1 MRNAEEADMKTSYIL
16 ILLALFIH
24 ACGGDGKNNSRSNSP
39 EDTSLKPINIP
50 TSEGVFD
57 GLTAGQSSGTPV
69 LLLHGFPTT
78 AEQYI
83 DIMNTLADEG
93 YYVVAPNLRGFSE
106 GVRPS
111 DPDSYHPAIRAEDVI
126 KIVDQLGI
134 YRFHLVGHDSGALNG
149 WLIAAMHPDRLMSLT
164 AISVPHPRA
173 IIDAF
178 FDDSAIL
185 ARRVGYVD
193 DFLSEGAAEAFVEND
208 HEYMRWIYEDTPAE
222 SIDVYIEKLGTVETV
237 DAILNYY
244 RTRDWTWILANAAA
258 VITVPTMQIW
268 GDDDSYVS
276 ISSMEYSENYVSAEY
291 SFEILEGVSHWVTE
305 TAAEEVSLLL
315 LDHFEGRY

>member
-1 MRNAEEADMKTSYIL
+1 MKTSYIL

-57 GLTAGQSSGTPV
+57 GLTAGPSSGTPV

-111 DPDSYHPAIRAEDVI
+111 DPDEYHPSIRTEDVI
-126 KIVDQLGI
+126 KIADQLGV
-134 YRFHLVGHDSGALNG
+134 YRFHLVGHNSGALTS
-149 WLIAAMHPDRLMSLT
+149 WIIAAMHPDRVATLT
-164 AISVPHPRA
+164 AISVPHPQA
-173 IIDAF
+173 IVDAH
-178 FDDSAIL
+178 FDETPDPAPPP
-185 ARRVGYVD
+185 ARTGYVD
-193 DFLSEGAAEAFVEND
+193 VFLADGAAAYFVEND
-208 HEYMRWIYEDTPAE
+208 HEYMRWIYEDTPPE
-222 SIDVYIEKLGTVETV
+222 SIDLYIAKLGDIETV

-244 RTRDWTWILANAAA
+244 RVRDWVWIIGN
-258 VITVPTMQIW
+258 VVGSITQPTMQIW
-268 GDDDSYVS
+268 GDNDSYVG
-276 ISSMEYSENYVSAEY
+276 SSVMARSENYVSAEY
-291 SFEILEGVSHWVTE
+291 RYEILEGVSHWVTE